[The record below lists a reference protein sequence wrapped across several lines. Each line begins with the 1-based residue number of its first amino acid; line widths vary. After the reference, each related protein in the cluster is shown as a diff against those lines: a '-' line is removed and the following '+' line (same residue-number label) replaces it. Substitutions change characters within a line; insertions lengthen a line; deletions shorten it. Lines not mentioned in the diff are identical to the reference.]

1 MAVSGKMYT
10 MEELGILR
18 VVAETDFDGDGIDD
32 YYDIMLGRGRM
43 RRGHPRYDGSY
54 VDGGT
59 RRKMLEF
66 VRM

>member
-1 MAVSGKMYT
+1 M
-10 MEELGILR
+10 
-18 VVAETDFDGDGIDD
+18 VAETDFDGDGIDD
-32 YYDIMLGRGRM
+32 YYDIMLRARKDAE
-43 RRGHPRYDGSY
+43 RHPRYDGSY